1 MPAKGFLS
9 KEQKEKLQKALT
21 QSDRPE
27 VRERALMLLL
37 MNDGKTYRE
46 ISCFLGCSERKVV
59 HWCVNAEPDDLE
71 TLKDGREK
79 GNHRKADESY
89 IQVLMEII
97 EKKPTELGYEFGRWT
112 TARLATYLAEK
123 TGKKLSGEQVRR
135 ILHQNK
141 VRLPL
146 GEV

>member
-1 MPAKGFLS
+1 MPAKGFLG
-9 KEQKEKLQKALT
+9 KDQKEKLQKALI
-21 QSDRPE
+21 QNDRPE
-27 VRERALMLLL
+27 VREKALMLLL

-46 ISCFLGCSERKVV
+46 ISGFLGCSERKVV
-59 HWCVNAEPDDLE
+59 HWCVNAEPDDLDA
-71 TLKDGREK
+71 LKDGREK

-97 EKKPTELGYEFGRWT
+97 GKRPTELGYEFGRWT
-112 TARLATYLAEK
+112 TARLAAYLAEK

-135 ILHQNK
+135 ILHKKK

-146 GEV
+146 DEV